1 MHRAIGLALLCV
13 SLTAAPAAAKK
24 KHPPPH
30 AKKSSVRRP
39 QALALRAP
47 KARPLVR
54 IERTTPPPRVAASV
68 ERPAAASPPQVTAPP
83 PAPVAHVLGPQAGD
97 DEVPG
102 SRMKR

>member
-1 MHRAIGLALLCV
+1 MLRAIGLALLCV
-13 SLTAAPAAAKK
+13 SVAAAPAAAKK
-24 KHPPPH
+24 KHPPAH
-30 AKKSSVRRP
+30 AKKSSPRRP

-47 KARPLVR
+47 KAKPLVR
-54 IERTTPPPRVAASV
+54 IESTRPPTRVAASV
-68 ERPAAASPPQVTAPP
+68 ERPATAAPPEVTAPP